1 MRVRPV
7 GLIAIHVFA
16 TATLIAQGP
25 PFDFAQGKPLE
36 SAQGQPFDFAQ
47 GQPQFRSGVE
57 LIQLD
62 VAVLDDKRVP
72 VRGLTVGDFTVI
84 DNGTPASIR
93 AFTAVEL
100 APGARANDPV
110 WAQEVAPDV
119 ATNAVGEEEG
129 RLVIILMD
137 RSIPVV
143 DDAIVTA
150 RRIATAAVE
159 ALGPHDLGAVVSTAS
174 HAVQDGRV
182 QNLTADRARLLRAIN
197 YGDPTSGM
205 SPEAMGIMNMPPA
218 PFKVDPM
225 NETTCFCGVCVP
237 ETITRVAEAVQATP
251 RRRKLLLFIGSNMFW
266 QANRPAT
273 DLKQDPG
280 CEARLKDARTAMFAA
295 IDRANLTV
303 HSIDP
308 QGLVNVGPQARA
320 SGVNRSPSSALE
332 ALQTGIG
339 SSLSDR
345 ANLTVLPDRTGG
357 RTVIGRN
364 QPEQIVPDVFRE
376 SEAYYVLGIER
387 GTSNRADGTR
397 GLEVKVG
404 RKGLKVVAQ
413 RRYAGLPA
421 AATVSSSP
429 SATGAPSSTQD
440 ALSRLLP
447 SASVPLTLG
456 VTTFASSDSGKAIV
470 RVNIDAAAFAP
481 PDATAVPLA
490 IAVQAVDR
498 VGRSVASATQDS
510 TITVARAAG
519 RPAEVNI
526 PSRLELPPGEYEIRA
541 AVTDAASG
549 KVASVYAGLTIP
561 KFDDDPLSLSDI
573 SVETASGPAGESLPT
588 TRRAFRA
595 SDKIRAV
602 VQIYQGTRR
611 TDALMPVSMRVQILD
626 AKGKAIRDQSLPF
639 DTPAFTN
646 RRADCVITLPL
657 ASLLPGEYLLKLDA
671 LKDQKTVGRAVRF
684 VVDR

>member
-1 MRVRPV
+1 MRVRAL
-7 GLIAIHVFA
+7 GLIAIQVVAA
-16 TATLIAQGP
+16 TTLIGRGQS
-25 PFDFAQGKPLE
+25 DKP
-36 SAQGQPFDFAQ
+36 A
-47 GQPQFRSGVE
+47 QFRSGVE

-72 VRGLTVGDFTVI
+72 VRGLTANDFTVL

-100 APGARANDPV
+100 AAHARANDPV
-110 WAQEVAPDV
+110 WAQDVTPDV
-119 ATNAVGEEEG
+119 ATNAIGEEEG

-143 DDAIVTA
+143 DDAIVNA
-150 RRIATAAVE
+150 RKIATAAVE

-182 QNLTADRARLLRAIN
+182 QNLTGDRTRLLRAIN

-364 QPEQIVPDVFRE
+364 QPEQVVPDIFRE
-376 SEAYYVLGIER
+376 SEAYYVLGVER

-397 GLEVKVG
+397 GIDVRVA
-404 RKGLKVVAQ
+404 RKGLRVVAQ
-413 RRYAGLPA
+413 RRYAALPA
-421 AATVSSSP
+421 SAPASGTPSSAAGASP
-429 SATGAPSSTQD
+429 SARD

-447 SASVPLTLG
+447 SGSVPLTLG
-456 VTTFASSDSGKAIV
+456 VTSFASSDGAKAIV
-470 RVNIDAAAFAP
+470 RVNIDAAGFAS
-481 PDATAVPLA
+481 PDATAVPLD
-490 IAVQAVDR
+490 IAVHAVDR
-498 VGRSVASATQDS
+498 VGRSVASATQSS
-510 TITVARAAG
+510 TITVVRAAG
-519 RPAEVNI
+519 RPPEVNI
-526 PSRLELPPGEYEIRA
+526 PSHLELPPGEYEIRA
-541 AVTDAASG
+541 AVSDAASG
-549 KVASVYAGLTIP
+549 KAASVFAGVTIP
-561 KFDDDPLSLSDI
+561 KFNDDPLSLSDI
-573 SVETASGPAGESLPT
+573 SVETASGTAGESAPT
-588 TRRAFRA
+588 TRRVFRV
-595 SDKIRAV
+595 SDKVRAV

-611 TDALMPVSMRVQILD
+611 ADALMPVSMRVQILD

-639 DTPAFTN
+639 DLPAFTN

-657 ASLLPGEYLLKLDA
+657 ASLQSGEYLLKLDA

>member
-1 MRVRPV
+1 MGMRVRPLSLLAV
-7 GLIAIHVFA
+7 PVFA
-16 TATLIAQGP
+16 TATLLAQQP
-25 PFDFAQGKPLE
+25 P
-36 SAQGQPFDFAQ
+36 
-47 GQPQFRSGVE
+47 PQFRTGVE

-62 VAVLDDKRVP
+62 VAVLDDKRLP
-72 VRGLTVGDFTVI
+72 VRGLTVNDFTVL

-93 AFTAVEL
+93 AFATVEL
-100 APGARANDPV
+100 SLDARASEPV
-110 WAQEVAPDV
+110 WAREVAPDV
-119 ATNAVGEEEG
+119 ATNAIGEEEG

-143 DDAIVTA
+143 DDAIVNA
-150 RRIATAAVE
+150 RKIATAAVE

-251 RRRKLLLFIGSNMFW
+251 RRRKSLLFIGSNMFW
-266 QANRPAT
+266 QANRPAA
-273 DLKQDPG
+273 DAKQDPG
-280 CEARLKDARTAMFAA
+280 CEVRLKDARTAMFAA

-320 SGVNRSPSSALE
+320 SGINRSPASALE

-364 QPEQIVPDVFRE
+364 QPEQVIPDIFRE

-387 GTSNRADGTR
+387 GTSKRADGTR
-397 GLEVKVG
+397 GIEVKVA
-404 RKGLKVVAQ
+404 RKGLRVVAQ
-413 RRYAGLPA
+413 RRYAAFAAAGTTPSGSPA
-421 AATVSSSP
+421 A
-429 SATGAPSSTQD
+429 SASSTQE
-440 ALSRLLP
+440 ALNRLLP
-447 SASVPLTLG
+447 SASLPLTLG
-456 VTTFASSDSGKAIV
+456 VTAFASADSAKAIV

-490 IAVQAVDR
+490 IAVYAVDR
-498 VGRSVASATQDS
+498 VGRSVASATQNS
-510 TITVARAAG
+510 TITVTRAAG
-519 RPAEVNI
+519 RPTEVNI
-526 PSRLELPPGEYEIRA
+526 PSHLELPPGEYEIRA
-541 AVTDAASG
+541 AVSDSASG
-549 KVASVYAGLTIP
+549 KVASVFADLTVP
-561 KFDDDPLSLSDI
+561 TFDADPLSLSDV

-588 TRRAFRA
+588 TRRAFRP
-595 SDKIRAV
+595 SDKVRAV
-602 VQIYQGTRR
+602 LQIYQGTRR
-611 TDALMPVSMRVQILD
+611 TDALMPVSVRVQILD

-639 DTPAFTN
+639 EAPAFTN

-657 ASLLPGEYLLKLDA
+657 ASLPPGEYLLKLDA
-671 LKDQKTVGRAVRF
+671 LKDQKTLGRAMRF
-684 VVDR
+684 TVER

>member
-1 MRVRPV
+1 MRVRPT
-7 GLIAIHVFA
+7 GLIAIQVVA
-16 TATLIAQGP
+16 AATLIAR
-25 PFDFAQGKPLE
+25 
-36 SAQGQPFDFAQ
+36 GQPDKPA
-47 GQPQFRSGVE
+47 QFRSGVE

-72 VRGLTVGDFTVI
+72 VRGLTANDFTVL

-100 APGARANDPV
+100 AASARANDPV
-110 WAQEVAPDV
+110 WAQDVAPDV
-119 ATNAVGEEEG
+119 ATNAIGEEEG
-129 RLVIILMD
+129 RLVVILMD

-143 DDAIVTA
+143 DDALVNA
-150 RRIATAAVE
+150 RKIATAAVD
-159 ALGPHDLGAVVSTAS
+159 ALGPHDLGAVVSTVS

-182 QNLTADRARLLRAIN
+182 QNVTADRARLLRAIN

-205 SPEAMGIMNMPPA
+205 SPEAMGVMNMPPA

-266 QANRPAT
+266 QANRPAA
-273 DLKQDPG
+273 DAKQDPG
-280 CEARLKDARTAMFAA
+280 CEVRLKDARTAMFAA

-320 SGVNRSPSSALE
+320 SGVNRSPSSALD

-357 RTVIGRN
+357 RTVVGRN
-364 QPEQIVPDVFRE
+364 QPEQVVPDIFRE

-397 GLEVKVG
+397 AIDVKVA
-404 RKGLKVVAQ
+404 RKGLRVVAQ

-421 AATVSSSP
+421 SATAASTPSLATGASP
-429 SATGAPSSTQD
+429 SARD

-447 SASVPLTLG
+447 SARVPLALA
-456 VTTFASSDSGKAIV
+456 VTTFASADSAKAMV
-470 RVNIDAAAFAP
+470 RVNIDAAGFAP
-481 PDATAVPLA
+481 PDATAVPLDV
-490 IAVQAVDR
+490 AVHAVDR
-498 VGRSVASATQDS
+498 VGRSVASATQSS
-510 TITVARAAG
+510 TITAARAAG
-519 RPAEVNI
+519 RFTEVNI
-526 PSRLELPPGEYEIRA
+526 PSHLELPPGDYEIRA
-541 AVTDAASG
+541 ALTEPASG
-549 KVASVYAGLTIP
+549 RVASVFANLTIP

-573 SVETASGPAGESLPT
+573 SVETASGQAGDSSPT
-588 TRRAFRA
+588 TRRAFRV
-595 SDKIRAV
+595 SDKVRAV

-611 TDALMPVSMRVQILD
+611 TEALMPVSMRVQILD

-639 DTPAFTN
+639 DVPAFAN

-657 ASLLPGEYLLKLDA
+657 ASLPSGEYLLKLDA
-671 LKDQKTVGRAVRF
+671 LKDQKTVRRAVRF
-684 VVDR
+684 TVER